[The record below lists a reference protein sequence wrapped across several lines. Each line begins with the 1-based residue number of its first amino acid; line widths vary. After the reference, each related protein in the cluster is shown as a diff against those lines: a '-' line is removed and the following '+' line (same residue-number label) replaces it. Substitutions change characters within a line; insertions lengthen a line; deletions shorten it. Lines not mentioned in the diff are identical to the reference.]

1 MEFDNMAT
9 KHGAKTK
16 DTQEFTW
23 ITSELPADLFLTVD
37 KFRRI
42 YFSTDARNLIGVE
55 YSREIFLGYD
65 FANKRMI
72 VANPNTVR
80 PTNVKP
86 HKIDRRGYA
95 SARQFVKTL
104 EISKRD
110 LPLRFRYIGKDYTVR
125 GAYAFEMFGTEGED
139 GGL

>member
-1 MEFDNMAT
+1 MAN
-9 KHGAKTK
+9 KHGAKTI

-23 ITSELPADLFLTVD
+23 ITSELPAELFLTVD

-42 YFSTDARNLIGVE
+42 YFSADARNLIGVE
-55 YSREIFLGYD
+55 HSREIFLGYD

-80 PTNVKP
+80 PANVKP
-86 HKIDRRGYA
+86 HRIDKRGYA
-95 SARQFVKTL
+95 SARPFVKAL
-104 EISKRD
+104 RLDKRD
-110 LPLRFRYIGKDYTVR
+110 LPLRFRYIGKDYTIR
-125 GAYAFEMFGTEGED
+125 GAYAFAMHGAEGED